1 MKEHTSPPYL
11 SSRLRRRR
19 VSTDLNIFV
28 ATQNTAISARTSS
41 YLRLSVIY
49 RLDKNPRSGHT
60 EKQPRL
66 VDLHLR
72 VNTLLRTLTEIIQ
85 EIMARTIEP
94 QARHDAMGKHEPQ
107 ERERSSMI

>member
-11 SSRLRRRR
+11 SSRLKRRR

-49 RLDKNPRSGHT
+49 RLDKNPRSGHIK
-60 EKQPRL
+60 EQPRL
-66 VDLHLR
+66 VDLHIR

-94 QARHDAMGKHEPQ
+94 QVRHDAMDKHEPQ
-107 ERERSSMI
+107 GREKEAV